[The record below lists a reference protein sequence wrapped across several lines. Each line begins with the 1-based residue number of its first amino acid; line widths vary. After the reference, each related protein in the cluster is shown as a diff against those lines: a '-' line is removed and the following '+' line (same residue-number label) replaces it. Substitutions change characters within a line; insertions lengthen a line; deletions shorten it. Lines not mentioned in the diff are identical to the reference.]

1 LVSTAAILAVASLTV
16 AMLAAV
22 TSLLGEN
29 YRADPPFLDPFR
41 APTRDEA
48 MLTYPAE
55 YALKS
60 TEYND
65 VVFLGDSTCRCSI
78 DPAEFQQA
86 SGLSAYNLGSM
97 GLLGIDGYRLT
108 LQLYLRHHP
117 KPRAVVLAVTPD
129 DLDVEASVEFGA
141 TPHRF
146 RWAYGPHRGGTL
158 RLPEDL
164 ESVEFFARRGV
175 GVGLALWENRL
186 AERSF
191 DPRGEFLEGGNK
203 YTYLSLERRIR
214 QSRGFW
220 ALAGKHFAIGT
231 DAPNKPTVTVA
242 SQWDPGVREL
252 AQIADA
258 NGIALVVRLVPI
270 VDTVKTDYGPVRT
283 WLSTLQRECPHLTVI
298 PPDILFYRPDLCWD
312 YQHLNAEGV
321 AAFSRSLGKDLARL
335 LSQEARSPLDK
346 ELAGPADRSRVR

>member
-1 LVSTAAILAVASLTV
+1 MGA
-16 AMLAAV
+16 
-22 TSLLGEN
+22 LGLE
-29 YRADPPFLDPFR
+29 
-41 APTRDEA
+41 
-48 MLTYPAE
+48 
-55 YALKS
+55 
-60 TEYND
+60 
-65 VVFLGDSTCRCSI
+65 
-78 DPAEFQQA
+78 
-86 SGLSAYNLGSM
+86 
-97 GLLGIDGYRLT
+97 GYRLI

-129 DLDVEASVEFGA
+129 DFDAEIPAAFGA

-175 GVGLALWENRL
+175 GVGLALWENRR
-186 AERSF
+186 AERPF

-220 ALAGKHFAIGT
+220 ALLGKHFAIGT

-242 SQWDPGVREL
+242 AQWDPGIKEL
-252 AQIADA
+252 ARIADA
-258 NGIALVVRLVPI
+258 NGIALIVRLVPI
-270 VDTVKTDYGPVRT
+270 VDTVKTDYEPVRT
-283 WLSTLQRECPHLTVI
+283 WLSTLPRDCPHLTVI
-298 PPDILFYRPDLCWD
+298 RPEILFYSPDLCWD

-321 AAFSRSLGKDLARL
+321 AAFSRSLGKDVARS
-335 LSQEARSPLDK
+335 LSQEARRPLEKD
-346 ELAGPADRSRVR
+346 LAGPADRSHVR